1 MGSTPLQGIAGAG
14 MLLLA
19 ACGSDGEVTL
29 HASDA
34 KPVVR
39 PLPEPPAQTPA
50 TETPSR
56 PDPTS
61 NRQPGTAGPP
71 VMEAGGSVTQ
81 AGWTAVD
88 PDPADERQRRD
99 FAFNNWGIW
108 AGRGS
113 AMLFTV
119 HIHSDAGGGPPPHFH
134 APLVAGARTGS
145 NPTTGSATWSGNVR
159 AYDWRQA
166 TYGVPVE
173 GTASLE
179 VDLAAETVDVRFTDI
194 RDYKG
199 MVEPE
204 PARTWPDLEWSDLR
218 LVDGTFANWDGTDIY
233 DNIEGAFYGAGH
245 EGVAGRFTR
254 GGLEGVFG
262 ALREQ

>member
-19 ACGSDGEVTL
+19 ACGSDGEVTF
-29 HASDA
+29 HPPDA

-50 TETPSR
+50 TGTPQR

-61 NRQPGTAGPP
+61 RRQPGTSGPP
-71 VMEAGGSVTQ
+71 VLEVAGSVTQ

-88 PDPADERQRRD
+88 PNAPDGTQRRD

-108 AGRGS
+108 AGHGS

-134 APLVAGARTGS
+134 APLVAGARSGS
-145 NPTTGSATWSGNVR
+145 HPTTGNATWAGTVW
-159 AYDWRQA
+159 AYDALPA

-179 VDLAAETVDVRFTDI
+179 VDLEAATVDVSFTDI

-199 MVEPE
+199 MAELTRV
-204 PARTWPDLEWSDLR
+204 WSDLEWSDLR
-218 LVDGTFANWDGTDIY
+218 LVDGTFADWGGT
-233 DNIEGAFYGAGH
+233 NTIEGAFYGTNH
-245 EGVAGRFTR
+245 EGVAGRFTG